1 MNLTEVEM
9 RNVRVIFLVFFIVIM
24 SQVCLFAGTSPEN
37 GNVPGTPPVETGT
50 TVQGDTAGQSD
61 PAIAVTQ
68 LGKVK
73 GKLCGDVVCWL
84 GIRYA
89 EPPVAKLRFKAPVPV
104 KSWEGVYDAT
114 KFGFAAPQPPPS
126 PIEFT
131 GKGEKKS
138 EDCLFLNIWA
148 KKSASKRP
156 VMVWYHGG
164 AYMSGEGSLGLYNGG
179 RLAKEGDVVVVTVN
193 YRLGALGFLY
203 FSDMAKAAG
212 LAGDFIDNPGM
223 RDQIEALKWIHDNI
237 SSFGGDPGNVTIF
250 GESAGG
256 STIFSLLCAPAAKG
270 LFHRAIAESGAPSCI
285 YGRETG
291 TFYAAKFLEF
301 LGMKPEEVG
310 KLRDMPVDRFVS
322 ATEKI
327 MDWNAINRP
336 GSISFGPTTG
346 TETMPL
352 ELLSA
357 AATGATAEVPLI
369 IGTNHDEATL
379 FEGDDPPIVPTTPL
393 LINRM
398 LDLTNADKKE
408 RILVAYPGFPSKGS
422 VIEAATDAI
431 FLQPSIQFAEA
442 YSRHAP
448 TWFYRFDYTTPL
460 PRLLGFDATHGS
472 EIVHVFHTYNTMAGT
487 LLTLCACPG
496 KRRSVGKE
504 MQSGWVNFATYGDP
518 NGSGQGDKLWPAY
531 DTIHRT
537 TRIFGTKN
545 ISTIDDPDKERR
557 EAWQGIILYK

>member
-1 MNLTEVEM
+1 MNLMEVEM
-9 RNVRVIFLVFFIVIM
+9 RNIKVIILVLLIAAL
-24 SQVCLFAGTSPEN
+24 SQVCLFAGESPEN
-37 GNVPGTPPVETGT
+37 GNMPGTPAVEAGK
-50 TVQGDTAGQSD
+50 TVQGAPAGQSD
-61 PAIAVTQ
+61 PAIAVTPS
-68 LGKVK
+68 GKVK
-73 GKLCGDVVCWL
+73 GKLCGDVVSWL

-89 EPPVAKLRFKAPVPV
+89 EPPVGWLRFKAPVPV
-104 KSWEGVYDAT
+104 KPWEDIYDAT

-148 KKSASKRP
+148 KKGAVKRP

-164 AYMSGEGSLGLYNGG
+164 AYMSGEGSLGLYNGE

-212 LAGDFIDNPGM
+212 LADDFIDNPGL
-223 RDQIEALKWIHDNI
+223 RDQILALSWIHDNI
-237 SSFGGDPGNVTIF
+237 SAFGGDPGNVTIF

-256 STIFSLLCAPAAKG
+256 STIFTLLCAPAAKG

-291 TFYAAKFLEF
+291 SFYAAKFLEF
-301 LGMKPEEVG
+301 LELKPEEVG

-322 ATEKI
+322 ATEKL
-327 MDWNAINRP
+327 MDWDAINRP
-336 GSISFGPTTG
+336 GSISFGPTAG
-346 TETMPL
+346 TDTMPL
-352 ELLSA
+352 DPLSA
-357 AATGATAEVPLI
+357 AAAGVTAGVPLI

-398 LDLTNADKKE
+398 LDNTNADKKE
-408 RILVAYPGFPSKGS
+408 RILSAYPGFPSKGS
-422 VIEAATDAI
+422 VLEAATDAI

-448 TWFYRFDYTTPL
+448 VWFYRFDYRAPL

-496 KRRSVGKE
+496 KKRSVGNE

-518 NGSGQGDKLWPAY
+518 NGSGQGEKLWPAY
-531 DTIHRT
+531 DTAHRT
-537 TRIFGTKN
+537 TRIFGSN
-545 ISTIDDPDKERR
+545 ITTIDDPEQKRR
-557 EAWQGIILYK
+557 EAWEGVTLYK